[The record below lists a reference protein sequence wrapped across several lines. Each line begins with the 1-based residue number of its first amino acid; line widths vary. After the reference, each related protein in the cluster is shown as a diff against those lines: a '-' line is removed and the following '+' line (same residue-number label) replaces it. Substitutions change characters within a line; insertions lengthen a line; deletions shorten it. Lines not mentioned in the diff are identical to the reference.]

1 MNNTVK
7 IILMIATFTVC
18 VLLGYLLMP
27 SNANGKKMADDDSYY
42 PAMTTARQ
50 SAKSHNIK
58 PAPVPVS
65 TETGAEADED
75 DENDEN
81 EAQISGEEDG
91 EEMSE
96 QNDNTIAAAASNA
109 NTTPKITS
117 TYIFPRSSKAYNKI
131 GFDFAVKAQVES
143 DDALSYE
150 LYETGA
156 TTAKYTS
163 STGTFIDVYPVE
175 GGKYTLKVV
184 NTNTQD
190 AAEQSVSGFNM
201 IDKYTTEKLQNQL
214 NVVTQDKL
222 FYFHFDN
229 DKLKFDFIGDGI
241 DSSDIPASLNALLAG
256 KAANGWMLTVLETPK
271 YDKYNRITYFKVK
284 AEME

>member
-7 IILMIATFTVC
+7 IILMIATFIVC

-27 SNANGKKMADDDSYY
+27 SNTNGKKMTDDNNDMDY
-42 PAMTTARQ
+42 PEMTTANPTINL
-50 SAKSHNIK
+50 HNIE
-58 PAPVPVS
+58 S
-65 TETGAEADED
+65 GLNSED
-75 DENDEN
+75 DETK
-81 EAQISGEEDG
+81 ISEE
-91 EEMSE
+91 
-96 QNDNTIAAAASNA
+96 NDNTIAATASSA
-109 NTTPKITS
+109 NTMPKITS
-117 TYIFPRSSKAYNKI
+117 TYIVPRSSKAYNKI

-150 LYETGA
+150 LYEIGA

-163 STGTFIDVYPVE
+163 STGTFLDVYPVQ
-175 GGKYTLKVV
+175 GGKYILKVV

-190 AAEQSVSGFNM
+190 TAEQNVSGFNM
-201 IDKYTTEKLQNQL
+201 IDKYTAEKLQSQL
-214 NVVTQDKL
+214 NVVTQDKW

-229 DKLKFDFIGDGI
+229 DNLKFDFIGDGI
-241 DSSDIPASLNALLAG
+241 DSSDVPRSLNTLLAS
-256 KAANGWMLTVLETPK
+256 KAANGWTLMVLETPK